1 MVVAIPDGLMVEADP
16 DRLDQILYNLIG
28 NAMRHGRP
36 PVEVTATDD
45 GRTVTIAVTDRGKGV
60 PAARQDGL
68 FDAFTTSGSGG
79 IGLGLWLVQELARAH
94 GGEASYRTTGHGG
107 ACFEVVLPRA

>member
-1 MVVAIPDGLMVEADP
+1 MCIR
-16 DRLDQILYNLIG
+16 DR
-28 NAMRHGRP
+28 A
-36 PVEVTATDD
+36 
-45 GRTVTIAVTDRGKGV
+45 VTIAVTDQGKGV
-60 PAARQDGL
+60 PTERQDGL

-94 GGEASYRTTGHGG
+94 GGLASYRTTGHGG